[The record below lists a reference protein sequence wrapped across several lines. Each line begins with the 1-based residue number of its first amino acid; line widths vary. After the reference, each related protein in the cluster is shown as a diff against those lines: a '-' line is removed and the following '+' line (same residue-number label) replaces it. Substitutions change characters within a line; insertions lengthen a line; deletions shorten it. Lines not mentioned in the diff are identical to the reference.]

1 MAQDRDYRGRF
12 KEGNQ
17 AARGRGK
24 WMRPFEQ
31 NYLNILLDVLTEE
44 QWKKIIEKMVKQAI
58 RGSVKTA
65 KFLASYAIG
74 RPTTYVQADLFAE
87 MKPMDLETWQAQAEE
102 RRNEVENDQIH
113 LDESTDR

>member
-1 MAQDRDYRGRF
+1 MVQGRDYRGRF
-12 KEGNQ
+12 TEGNQ

-31 NYLNILLDVLTEE
+31 TYLNILLDVVTEE
-44 QWKKIIEKMVKQAI
+44 QWKKIIQKMVKIAL

-74 RPTTYVQADLFAE
+74 RPTVYVQADLFAE
-87 MKPMDLETWQAQAEE
+87 MKPMDLETWQAQAEQ
-102 RRNEVENDQIH
+102 RRNEVEDS
-113 LDESTDR
+113 EGG

>member
-1 MAQDRDYRGRF
+1 MPQDRDYRGRF

-31 NYLNILLDVLTEE
+31 NYLNILLDVLEPE
-44 QWKKIIEKMVKQAI
+44 QWRLIIEKMVKQAK

-74 RPTTYVQADLFAE
+74 RPTVYVQADLFTE
-87 MKPMDLETWQAQAEE
+87 TKPMDLETWQAQAEQ
-102 RRNEVENDQIH
+102 RRNEVEDAEVH
-113 LDESTDR
+113 LDEGAD

>member
-1 MAQDRDYRGRF
+1 MAQDRDVQGRF
-12 KEGNQ
+12 LPGNQ

-31 NYLNILLDVLTEE
+31 TYLNILLDVLTEE
-44 QWKKIIEKMVKQAI
+44 QWRKIITKMVKQAI

-74 RPTTYVQADLFAE
+74 RPTVYVQADLFAE
-87 MKPMDLETWQAQAEE
+87 MAPMDLTTWQEQAEQ
-102 RRNEVENDQIH
+102 RRNEVENADSDGS
-113 LDESTDR
+113 L

>member
-1 MAQDRDYRGRF
+1 MPDRDYRGRF
-12 KEGNQ
+12 VPGNQ

-24 WMRPFEQ
+24 WRRPFEQ
-31 NYLNILLDVLTEE
+31 VYLNILLDVLEPE
-44 QWKKIIEKMVKQAI
+44 QWKQIIEKMVRQAK

-87 MKPMDLETWQAQAEE
+87 LAPMDLETWQAQAEQ
-102 RRNEVENDQIH
+102 RRNEVEDADSDGS
-113 LDESTDR
+113 L

>member
-1 MAQDRDYRGRF
+1 MVQDRDYRGRF

-31 NYLNILLDVLTEE
+31 NYLNILLDVLEPE
-44 QWKKIIEKMVKQAI
+44 QWRAIIEKMVKQAK

-74 RPTTYVQADLFAE
+74 RPTTYIQADLFAE
-87 MKPMDLETWQAQAEE
+87 TKPMSLDDWQAQAEQ
-102 RRNEVENDQIH
+102 RRNEVEGTEQ
-113 LDESTDR
+113 E

>member
-1 MAQDRDYRGRF
+1 MAQGRDYRGRF
-12 KEGNQ
+12 TEGNQ

-24 WMRPFEQ
+24 WRRPFEQ
-31 NYLNILLDVLTEE
+31 VYLSILLDVLEPE
-44 QWKKIIEKMVKQAI
+44 QWKLIIEKMVKQAK

-87 MKPMDLETWQAQAEE
+87 LTPMTLDDWKAQAEQ
-102 RRNEVENDQIH
+102 RRSEVEQTGDGI
-113 LDESTDR
+113 D

>member
-1 MAQDRDYRGRF
+1 MPQDRDYRGRF

-24 WMRPFEQ
+24 WRRPFEQ
-31 NYLNILLDVLTEE
+31 TYLNILLDVLTPE
-44 QWKKIIEKMVKQAI
+44 QWALIIGKMVKQAM

-87 MKPMDLETWQAQAEE
+87 MKPMSLDDWQAQAEQ
-102 RRNEVENDQIH
+102 RRNEVENT
-113 LDESTDR
+113 EE